1 MQDKTKYNKIM
12 IEEKILKLKS
22 SKEDKFF
29 VKKKDAITDFKFD
42 DKVVKVFDDMV
53 TRSVPYYAE
62 IQRMTVELAADF
74 AKPNT
79 NIYDIGCSTGT
90 TMALF
95 DEVVDK
101 SVNFV
106 GLDNSKEM
114 LEKAKKKLSHC
125 KRDVSLKFVDL
136 NKSIKISNASVATLI
151 LTLQFVRPLYRDN
164 VVQAIYDGLN
174 KGGAFILVE
183 KVTSEDTMF
192 NRLFIKHYYEYKQRN
207 GYSEM
212 EIKQKREAL
221 ENVLIPYRMEEN
233 FDMLKKVGFKKIE
246 VFFRWYNFCAI
257 IAVK

>member
-1 MQDKTKYNKIM
+1 M

-29 VKKKDAITDFKFD
+29 AKKEDAITDFKFD

-79 NIYDIGCSTGT
+79 NLYDIGCSTGT
-90 TMALF
+90 TMALL
-95 DEVVDK
+95 DEVVEPT
-101 SVNFV
+101 VNFI
-106 GLDNSKEM
+106 GYDNSKEM
-114 LEKAKKKLSHC
+114 LEKAKQKLSSS
-125 KRDVSLKFVDL
+125 KRDIYLKFADL
-136 NKSIKISNASVATLI
+136 NKSVKLSNASVATLI
-151 LTLQFVRPLYRDN
+151 LTLQFVRPLNREN
-164 VVQAIYDGLN
+164 VMQSIYNGLN
-174 KGGAFILVE
+174 KDGAFILIE

-221 ENVLIPYRMEEN
+221 ENVLIPYRMDEN
-233 FDMLKKVGFKKIE
+233 FDLLRKVGFKKIE